1 MPTSNITG
9 RLTRRMLLGA
19 AASLTAAP
27 ALAGECRIGPAPHE
41 KGPLVFMNYD
51 QIELDA
57 SYTQLEYEPTM
68 AQIIARQASNSEAV
82 RARIGQPRRVAYG
95 PTEVERLDIYRT
107 KRAKAPIFVFIHGGS
122 WLGGAAKDNAVPA
135 EMFVTAG
142 AHYIALD
149 FIAVKAANG
158 DIGVMAEQVRRAIA
172 WVYKNAESFGGDRH
186 RLYIGGHSSGGHL
199 CGVAL
204 VTDWQ
209 KEFGI
214 PANCIRGG
222 LCMSGM
228 YEMKPVR
235 LSVRSSFVKF
245 TDAME
250 QAMSAIRQI
259 DRLRAPITV
268 TYGTFET
275 PDFQR
280 QSRDFAAAVK
290 AAGKSVTLIAAAN
303 YAHVEMGESLGNPY
317 GPNGRAA
324 LEMMR
329 LPHGTHLAI

>member
-1 MPTSNITG
+1 MQQRSEATG
-9 RLTRRMLLGA
+9 RMTRRMVLGA
-19 AASLTAAP
+19 AAVTAAAP
-27 ALAGECRIGPAPHE
+27 AFAEECRIGPPPHP
-41 KGPLVFMNYD
+41 KGPLVFLNYD
-51 QIELDA
+51 QVELDA
-57 SYTQLEYEPTM
+57 SYTQLVYEPTM
-68 AQIIARQASNSEAV
+68 GQIGARAATSSEAV
-82 RARIGQPRRVAYG
+82 RKRLGAPRRVAYG
-95 PTEVERLDIYRT
+95 PTAVEKLDIYRT
-107 KRAKAPIFVFIHGGS
+107 RRANAPIFVFIHGGA
-122 WLGGAAKDNAVPA
+122 WLGGEAKNSAAPA
-135 EMFVTAG
+135 EMFVAAG
-142 AHYIALD
+142 AHYVALD
-149 FIAVKAANG
+149 FIAVKEAGG
-158 DIGVMAEQVRRAIA
+158 DIGVMAAQVRRAIA
-172 WVYKNAESFGGDRH
+172 WVYKNATSFGGDPR

-209 KEFGI
+209 KEFGL
-214 PANCIRGG
+214 PADCITGG

-228 YEMKPVR
+228 YDMKPVR
-235 LSVRSSFVKF
+235 LSVRSTYVKF

-250 QAMSAIRQI
+250 QAMSAERQI
-259 DRLRAPITV
+259 DQLRAPITV

-290 AAGKSVTLIAAAN
+290 AAGKPVTLIEGQN

-329 LPHGTHLAI
+329 LTHRA